1 MTDTATRRATHC
13 LTRTALATA
22 MVSLTAIAAV
32 GQTPAASL
40 KTASARSWTPP
51 RTAWGDPDLQGTWP
65 GTPMMGVPLQ
75 RPAELGERRL
85 LTDAEFAAREEAA
98 RRQAQADNEEVAAP
112 RAAAGAGTGGP
123 GHWGERGQP
132 QRQTSLIVDPPDGRM
147 PAMTPEGQ
155 KRTAAIPRTLYY
167 DNGPGG
173 PFNGPEDLSVYDRCI
188 TRGVVGSTLPVGY
201 NAGNQ
206 IVQGPGYVAIR
217 YEMIHETRLIPLDG
231 RPHVGQ
237 RIRTYMGDPRGHWE
251 GNTLVVETTNFN
263 GKAGI
268 TGNGRATYT
277 SDAIRLVERF
287 TRVDRDTLQYEVTI
301 DDPTMWTRPWTV
313 ALPLKQDPQYGM
325 FEYACHEGNYGLRNI
340 LSASRA
346 GDKESGAT
354 AK

>member
-1 MTDTATRRATHC
+1 
-13 LTRTALATA
+13 
-22 MVSLTAIAAV
+22 
-32 GQTPAASL
+32 
-40 KTASARSWTPP
+40 
-51 RTAWGDPDLQGTWP
+51 
-65 GTPMMGVPLQ
+65 MMGVPLQ

-98 RRQAQADNEEVAAP
+98 RRQAQADNAEVAAP
-112 RAAAGAGTGGP
+112 RAPAGAGTGGP

-147 PAMTPEGQ
+147 PPMTPEGQ

-188 TRGVVGSTLPVGY
+188 TRGVIGSTLPVGY

-237 RIRTYMGDPRGHWE
+237 RIRTYMGDARGHWE
-251 GNTLVVETTNFN
+251 GTTLVVETTNFN

-287 TRVDRDTLQYEVTI
+287 TRVDRDTLQYEATI

-346 GDKESGAT
+346 GDRDAED

>member
-1 MTDTATRRATHC
+1 
-13 LTRTALATA
+13 
-22 MVSLTAIAAV
+22 
-32 GQTPAASL
+32 
-40 KTASARSWTPP
+40 
-51 RTAWGDPDLQGTWP
+51 
-65 GTPMMGVPLQ
+65 
-75 RPAELGERRL
+75 
-85 LTDAEFAAREEAA
+85 
-98 RRQAQADNEEVAAP
+98 
-112 RAAAGAGTGGP
+112 
-123 GHWGERGQP
+123 
-132 QRQTSLIVDPPDGRM
+132 M

-231 RPHVGQ
+231 RRMSASASAPTWAT
-237 RIRTYMGDPRGHWE
+237 RAAI
-251 GNTLVVETTNFN
+251 
-263 GKAGI
+263 GKATRWSSRRPISTARPGSPA
-268 TGNGRATYT
+268 TAAPPTPATPSGWWNASRAWI
-277 SDAIRLVERF
+277 A
-287 TRVDRDTLQYEVTI
+287 DTLQYEATI

-313 ALPLKQDPQYGM
+313 ALPLKQDPGYGM

-346 GDKESGAT
+346 GDKEPAAT